1 MRPIS
6 LAAGLLRFTVLLLI
20 FSPTAQAQESVEPA
34 GPTIEIGEGVTA
46 DAEIRSRIQTIFR
59 EIVGLNRIFVSVTSG
74 VVTLSGQ
81 VEDAAA
87 VRKAEDLVSRVT
99 GVVAIENRL
108 TEQTAVSERLKPV
121 IGRFEKRAQQTLD
134 YLPLM
139 LVAALVWLLIGFFG
153 WVVTSRKQPWSWLTP
168 NAFIADLVRQ
178 TVWLG
183 FLIAGALMAL
193 DILGATAVLGTIL
206 GAVGI
211 IGLAIGFAVKD
222 TVENYIA
229 SILLSIRQ
237 PFRPRDFIALEGM
250 QGYVIRLTSRATIL
264 MDIDGNHIR
273 IPNATVFK
281 ATIVNYSRNP
291 ERRFAFELGIDADS
305 VLHEALGI
313 CHTTLEGLGFV
324 LNHPEP
330 AAWIEQV
337 GDSNVL
343 IGVSGWINQ
352 TETDFIKARSEAI
365 RTVKTAL
372 EQAGFALPEPI
383 YRLRFDSGVPAP
395 VEALPEHKPG
405 TRPASGPGKTPPRV
419 PTPDPGPLPPAR
431 SASGDKSADKAV
443 DQAVGTASGNVSEQ
457 VTDTGVDEA
466 VLKKVDD
473 ERQAEPG
480 GDLLSTNGED
490 ELGARP
496 VV

>member
-6 LAAGLLRFTVLLLI
+6 TAAALFRFSVLFLLL
-20 FSPTAQAQESVEPA
+20 SPMAHAQETVEPA

-46 DAEIRSRIQTIFR
+46 DAEIRSRIEKIFR
-59 EIVGLNRIFVSVTSG
+59 EIEGLNGIRITVSSG

-81 VEDAAA
+81 VEEAALA
-87 VRKAEDLVSRVT
+87 QKAEALVSRIA
-99 GVVAIENRL
+99 GVVAIENTL
-108 TEQTAVSERLKPV
+108 TEQTAVTERLKPV
-121 IGRFEKRAQQTLD
+121 IGRFEKRLQQTLD
-134 YLPLM
+134 YLPLV
-139 LVAALVWLLIGFFG
+139 LVAGLVWLLIGFLG
-153 WVVTSRKQPWSWLTP
+153 WFVTTRTQPWSWLTP
-168 NAFIADLVRQ
+168 NAFIADLLRQ

-183 FLIAGALMAL
+183 FLMLGAVMAL

-237 PFRPRDFIALEGM
+237 PFQPRDFIALEGM

-281 ATIVNYSRNP
+281 ANIVNYSRNP
-291 ERRFAFELGIDADS
+291 ERRFSFELGIDADS

-313 CHTTLEGLGFV
+313 CLATLQDLGFV
-324 LNHPEP
+324 LADPEP
-330 AAWIEQV
+330 GAWIEQV

-352 TETDFIKARSEAI
+352 TETDFVKARSEAI

-372 EQAGFALPEPI
+372 ERAGFALPEPI
-383 YRLRFDSGVPAP
+383 YRLRFDTGAP
-395 VEALPEHKPG
+395 V
-405 TRPASGPGKTPPRV
+405 
-419 PTPDPGPLPPAR
+419 PTEEQPKPDPGAK
-431 SASGDKSADKAV
+431 KSAGGRKPSPEPAPDRIPSAKPAPG
-443 DQAVGTASGNVSEQ
+443 DQARDQAIDDAPDQ

-480 GDLLSTNGED
+480 GDLLSTDGED

>member
-1 MRPIS
+1 MRHVSCFHRLLMPV
-6 LAAGLLRFTVLLLI
+6 LALALAFGLGG
-20 FSPTAQAQESVEPA
+20 PAAQAQETVEPA
-34 GPTIEIGEGVTA
+34 GPTIEIGESVTS
-46 DAEIRSRIQTIFR
+46 DAEIRNRIQKIFR
-59 EIVGLNRIFVSVTSG
+59 EIDGLTSLGVSVSSG

-81 VEDAAA
+81 VEEAALA
-87 VRKAEDLVSRVT
+87 KKAEDLVSRIA

-108 TEQTAVSERLKPV
+108 TEQTAVTERLKPV
-121 IGRFEKRAQQTLD
+121 IGRFETRVQQTLD
-134 YLPLM
+134 YLPLV
-139 LVAALVWLLIGFFG
+139 LVAALVWLLIGLLG
-153 WVVTSRKQPWSWLTP
+153 WFVTTRKQPWGWLTP
-168 NAFIADLVRQ
+168 NAFIADLLRQ
-178 TVWLG
+178 TVWLA
-183 FLIAGALMAL
+183 FLMFGALMAL

-237 PFRPRDFIALEGM
+237 PFQPRDFIALEGM
-250 QGYVIRLTSRATIL
+250 EGFVIRLTSRATIL

-281 ATIVNYSRNP
+281 ATIVNYTRNP
-291 ERRFAFELGIDADS
+291 ERRFSFELGVDADS
-305 VLHEALGI
+305 TLHEALAI
-313 CHTTLEGLGFV
+313 CQQTIDGLGFV
-324 LNHPEP
+324 LKNPEP
-330 AAWIEQV
+330 GAWIEKV

-352 TETDFIKARSEAI
+352 TETDFVKARSEAI

-372 EQAGFALPEPI
+372 EIAGFALPEPI
-383 YRLRFDSGVPAP
+383 YRLRFDAGA
-395 VEALPEHKPG
+395 ALPTAEQPKHKPG
-405 TRPASGPGKTPPRV
+405 TKPAPVKTPSPEPKSGPTPPAK
-419 PTPDPGPLPPAR
+419 PAPG
-431 SASGDKSADKAV
+431 G
-443 DQAVGTASGNVSEQ
+443 QATEEIA
-457 VTDTGVDEA
+457 DTGVDEA

-473 ERQAEPG
+473 ERQQEPG
-480 GDLLSTNGED
+480 ADLLSTNAED